1 MTLTKNKVHHP
12 LWLQKYPVLPII
24 NQASPD
30 EALNIAEALLD
41 GGIEVMEITLRTS
54 HAKKALQVVRKKFP
68 EITLGVG
75 SILSSEQMKWTASEG
90 MNFGVS
96 PVWNEDLWALSLDLG
111 ISFFPGVLTPS
122 ELSRAIN
129 AGCLHPK
136 IFPIEPTGGVP
147 YLKSLLAPFGNT
159 DLYCLPTGGIGKEKV
174 LEYLAI
180 PQVSTVGGSWITP
193 QSLISSKDRKGM
205 TELAKSSLLLANT
218 SR

>member
-1 MTLTKNKVHHP
+1 MHHP
-12 LWLQKYPVLPII
+12 LWLRKYPVLPII
-24 NQASPD
+24 NQATPD
-30 EALNIAEALLD
+30 QALSIAEALLE
-41 GGIEVMEITLRTS
+41 GGIDVMEVTLRTAQ
-54 HAKKALQVVRKKFP
+54 AKEALQVVRKKFP

-75 SILSSEQMKWTASEG
+75 SILSTEQVNWAAAEG

-96 PVWNEDLWALSLDLG
+96 PVWNEDLWALSLDLE

-122 ELSRAIN
+122 ELSRAID

-136 IFPIEPTGGVP
+136 IFPIEPTGGVA
-147 YLKSLLAPFGNT
+147 YLKALLAPFGNT
-159 DLYCLPTGGIGKEKV
+159 NLYCLPTGGIGKEKV
-174 LEYLAI
+174 TEYLTI

-193 QSLISSKDRKGM
+193 QSLISSKDTKGM

>member
-1 MTLTKNKVHHP
+1 MHHP
-12 LWLQKYPVLPII
+12 LWLRKYPVLPII
-24 NQASPD
+24 NQATPD
-30 EALNIAEALLD
+30 EALSIAEALLE
-41 GGIEVMEITLRTS
+41 GGIDVMEVTLRTAQ
-54 HAKKALQVVRKKFP
+54 AKEALQVVRKKFP

-75 SILSSEQMKWTASEG
+75 SILSTEQMNWAAAEG

-96 PVWNEDLWALSLDLG
+96 PVWNEDLWELSLDLE

-122 ELSRAIN
+122 ELSRAID

-136 IFPIEPTGGVP
+136 IFPIEPTGGVA

-159 DLYCLPTGGIGKEKV
+159 NLHCLPTGGIGKEKV

-193 QSLISSKDRKGM
+193 QSLISSKDTKGM

>member
-1 MTLTKNKVHHP
+1 M
-12 LWLQKYPVLPII
+12 
-24 NQASPD
+24 
-30 EALNIAEALLD
+30 
-41 GGIEVMEITLRTS
+41 EVTLRTAQ
-54 HAKKALQVVRKKFP
+54 AKEALQVVRKKFP

-75 SILSSEQMKWTASEG
+75 SILSTEQMNWAAAEG

-96 PVWNEDLWALSLDLG
+96 PVWNEDLWALSLDLE

-122 ELSRAIN
+122 ELSRAID

-136 IFPIEPTGGVP
+136 IFPIEPTGGVA

-159 DLYCLPTGGIGKEKV
+159 NLYCLPTGGIGKEKV
-174 LEYLAI
+174 TEYLTI

-193 QSLISSKDRKGM
+193 QSLISSKDTKGM